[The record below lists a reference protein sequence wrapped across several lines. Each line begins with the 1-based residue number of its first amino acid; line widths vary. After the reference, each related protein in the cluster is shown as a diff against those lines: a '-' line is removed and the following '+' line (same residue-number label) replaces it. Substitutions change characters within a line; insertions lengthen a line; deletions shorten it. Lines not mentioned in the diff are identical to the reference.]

1 MKVSQ
6 LLKDELIE
14 PNLVATEKDAILE
27 HLVKIA
33 TTSIKENSSVD
44 PLTVLQALKDREAMM
59 STGIGNGIAIP
70 HAKLEGLNK
79 LILLFARSQV
89 GVNFQALDDAPV
101 NLIFL
106 VIGPLTNASEYMK
119 LLAAISALLKKKK
132 IRNALIAAKDKAE
145 IIAAIKSSES
155 D

>member
-14 PNLVATEKDAILE
+14 PNLIATEKDAVLE
-27 HLVKIA
+27 YLVKIA
-33 TTSIKENSSVD
+33 TSAIKATSSVD
-44 PLTVLQALKDREAMM
+44 PQIVLQALKDREAMM

-70 HAKLEGLNK
+70 HAKVEGLNK
-79 LILLFARSQV
+79 LILLFARSQS
-89 GVNFQALDDAPV
+89 GINFQALDEAPV

-106 VIGPLTNASEYMK
+106 VIGPPTNASDYMK

-132 IRNALIAAKDKAE
+132 IRTALIQAKDKSE
-145 IIAAIKSSES
+145 LIAAIKSGEI

>member
-1 MKVSQ
+1 MKLSQ

-14 PNLVATEKDAILE
+14 INLTATEKDAVLE
-27 HLVKIA
+27 YLVKLA
-33 TTSIKENSSVD
+33 TPEIKATSSVD
-44 PLTVLQALKDREAMM
+44 PQVVLQALKDRETMM

-70 HAKLEGLNK
+70 HARVEGLDK
-79 LILLFARSQV
+79 LILLFARSSA
-89 GVNFQALDDAPV
+89 GVNFQALDEAPV

-106 VIGPLTNASEYMK
+106 VIGPPTNASDYMK

-132 IRNALIAAKDKAE
+132 IRTALIQAKDKAE